1 MDEPRQF
8 STHWRSNDD
17 DDDDDDD
24 DDELYLSVH
33 AFSITILIVDT
44 LSKIKQNLDLIK
56 MEC

>member
-8 STHWRSNDD
+8 STHWRSN
-17 DDDDDDD
+17 DDDDDD